1 MKRSL
6 KFLNNNIEVILAA
19 TALIIF
25 ASLTILQ
32 VVLRKVFNNPLSWSE
47 ELARYLFIWFVFLSG
62 SYAVK
67 FQKHV
72 KLSFFIDRLKK
83 PFNMYFQLVALILWL
98 LFLFFLN
105 VYSIKVV
112 SFIYSTGQ
120 TSSANNIP
128 MYLIYLSLTVG
139 SILMTIRVITHIYIK
154 VNKIRE
160 FKIKTSS

>member
-139 SILMTIRVITHIYIK
+139 SILMTIRVIHHIYIK